1 MSLHNLVVALEQ
13 KISLLLSKSFSKEK
27 REINGKLNEVNY
39 NKMVNLNENYKIDEN
54 NNVLQDTQQFLQKA
68 MNTLK
73 NSSILM
79 KGVIEPSDESN
90 HASINNINQR
100 KIINNYN
107 TYDHEAQNKNHNSC
121 LISEGTKIA
130 KSFEYYLDKKKE

>member
-27 REINGKLNEVNY
+27 REFNGKLNEVNY

-79 KGVIEPSDESN
+79 KGVIEPCDESN
-90 HASINNINQR
+90 HASINNINQKR
-100 KIINNYN
+100 LINNYN
-107 TYDHEAQNKNHNSC
+107 TYDHEAQNKSHNSC
-121 LISEGTKIA
+121 LINEGTKIA